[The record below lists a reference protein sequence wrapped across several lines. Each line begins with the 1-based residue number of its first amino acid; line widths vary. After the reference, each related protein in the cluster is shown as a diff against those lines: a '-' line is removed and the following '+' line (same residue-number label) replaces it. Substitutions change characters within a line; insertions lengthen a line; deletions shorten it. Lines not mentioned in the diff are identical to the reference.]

1 MRSMITDLSDLID
14 QLDVPGS
21 PLRLELDESMRAP
34 LRAALLL
41 GLKQSL
47 QHPSCLAAFKAH
59 VELSKLEVTPNN
71 GEAYR
76 RRLASFDYQDHQPVS
91 IERVLIDD
99 AVGWLEYIS
108 HSDNSRQL
116 QLSAMV
122 EKAVAEQQS
131 LEFLSLPLSLIHEIA
146 DWVQGIMRNDTNALG
161 RNIRKSV
168 KRSTGILI
176 SQPRI
181 PGPFGH
187 EHEDGDDEE

>member
-1 MRSMITDLSDLID
+1 MITDLSDLID
-14 QLDVPGS
+14 HLEKPGS
-21 PLRLELDESMRAP
+21 SLRLEFDEAMRAP

-47 QHPSCLAAFKAH
+47 QHPSCSAAPKAH
-59 VELSKLEVTPNN
+59 VELSKLEVTPDN

-76 RRLASFDYQDHQPVS
+76 RHLASFDYQDNQPVS
-91 IERVLIDD
+91 IERALIDD

-122 EKAVAEQQS
+122 KKAVAEQQS
-131 LEFLSLPLSLIHEIA
+131 LGPLSLPLSLIHEIA
-146 DWVQGIMRNDTNALG
+146 DWVQGIMRNDTNDLG
-161 RNIRKSV
+161 KAIRKSV

-176 SQPRI
+176 SQPRL
-181 PGPFGH
+181 PSPFGYDN
-187 EHEDGDDEE
+187 EDSDNEE

>member
-1 MRSMITDLSDLID
+1 MITDLSDLID
-14 QLDVPGS
+14 HLDKPGS
-21 PLRLELDESMRAP
+21 LLRFELDETMRAP

-47 QHPSCLAAFKAH
+47 QHPACSAAPKAH
-59 VELSKLEVTPNN
+59 VELSKLEVTPDN

-76 RRLASFDYQDHQPVS
+76 RHLASFDYQDHQSVS
-91 IERVLIDD
+91 IERLLIDD

-116 QLSAMV
+116 RLSAMV

-131 LEFLSLPLSLIHEIA
+131 AELISLPLSLIHEVA
-146 DWVQGIMRNDTNALG
+146 DWVQGIMRNDTNDLG
-161 RNIRKSV
+161 KNIRKSV

-176 SQPRI
+176 SQP
-181 PGPFGH
+181 GLLSPFVH
-187 EHEDGDDEE
+187 DDEDSDNDE